1 MLPMCPTST
10 PRTEN
15 VVLRS
20 MTTVF
25 APLRAAASVALM
37 PARPAPTT
45 TTSKSCVSAMSA
57 MGSGATSHVC
67 FAPVVSPPFDELL
80 ASDASDDAAG
90 LHAGSATAAA
100 AAAPVTSAPFKKFL
114 RLISIQIPLPS
125 GPFAGPLPLRPRGGL
140 RNGALR

>member
-1 MLPMCPTST
+1 
-10 PRTEN
+10 
-15 VVLRS
+15 
-20 MTTVF
+20 
-25 APLRAAASVALM
+25 
-37 PARPAPTT
+37 
-45 TTSKSCVSAMSA
+45 MSA

-125 GPFAGPLPLRPRGGL
+125 GTLRGAPLPFCARGAGCATVRCAESRVREDARPHNAQMTLFANIRQVP
-140 RNGALR
+140 

>member
-1 MLPMCPTST
+1 
-10 PRTEN
+10 
-15 VVLRS
+15 
-20 MTTVF
+20 
-25 APLRAAASVALM
+25 
-37 PARPAPTT
+37 
-45 TTSKSCVSAMSA
+45 MSA

>member
-1 MLPMCPTST
+1 MCPTST

-67 FAPVVSPPFDELL
+67 FAP
-80 ASDASDDAAG
+80 DASDDAAG